1 MKGLRFNEFFRH
13 NFGRFLDENESLVE
27 YLDEEMS
34 SKLDK
39 DRDYIYSN
47 DKELSKDV
55 FINWQRE
62 CFSHHDNQN
71 IFYGSYYREVA
82 SSDKSFQYEQF
93 ADKND
98 QALNNDKIAEMIIDP
113 RKLAHAAGWKKAYG
127 YDRLIDS
134 NIKTAVANGANIYQA
149 LAYLA
154 EAGNKVLL
162 DNKNLKKTL
171 NDKDTTAIEK
181 EELRKSIDGGIEDA
195 DNNFVAEQNLL
206 RYQSLSPYT
215 KLYNLT
221 ARLQDLQDQL
231 KHPEHL
237 SDAEYYKLL
246 DDIEEQKEKIDSEIL
261 QFDPNE
267 LKLINDSRKT
277 YFDLA
282 ANPEKT
288 WDIRN
293 NEQLKIKNYS
303 PEMVQCDFVSNR
315 IKQLE
320 RQNKFESNKENE

>member
-1 MKGLRFNEFFRH
+1 MKGLRFNEYFRQ
-13 NFGRFLDENESLVE
+13 NFGGFLNNREDLVE

-34 SKLDK
+34 SKLDRN
-39 DRDYIYSN
+39 RDYNYAN

-62 CFSHHDNQN
+62 RFSDHEN
-71 IFYGSYYREVA
+71 IFYGSYYREREIA
-82 SSDKSFQYEQF
+82 DKSFQYEQF

-127 YDRLIDS
+127 YDRLIDC

-154 EAGNKVLL
+154 EAGNRALL

-246 DDIEEQKEKIDSEIL
+246 DDIEEQKEKIDAEIL
-261 QFDPNE
+261 EFDPNE

-288 WDIRN
+288 WESNPD
-293 NEQLKIKNYS
+293 EQLRIKNYS